1 MMKDPVNY
9 NNNQKMIK
17 NYKMKLKNK
26 KLQLLKNKK

>member
-1 MMKDPVNY
+1 MMKDPDNY

-26 KLQLLKNKK
+26 KLQL